1 MKIIDI
7 SEKIEPLYFVCLE
20 DWNKNLVEVQSI
32 KEKWYRKMKSEG
44 LRVKLALTENKFID
58 GMIEYMPVEYACVE
72 GSSLYIVNCIWVH
85 GYTGKGRG
93 NRQGKG
99 IGKAL
104 LKAAEDDVKMLG
116 MDGLA
121 VWGISEEIWM
131 NATWYQKQ
139 DYEKV
144 DQTGWFV
151 LLWKRFSDRAIPPK
165 WRKGQFQQELVPG
178 KVKVTSFFSGQ
189 CCSEN
194 SVYWAAKKAAGE
206 YGDKVIFEVID
217 MSQAEN
223 REKYGFGW
231 RLYVNGE
238 NLFTGYPPSYEHIK
252 AKIEEKLKKSPLKKW
267 D

>member
-7 SEKIEPLYFVCLE
+7 TEKIEPLYFVCLE
-20 DWNKNLVEVQSI
+20 DWNKYLVEVKSI
-32 KEKWYRKMKSEG
+32 KERWYRQMTDKG

-58 GMIEYMPVEYACVE
+58 GMIEYMPIEYACVE
-72 GSSLYIVNCIWVH
+72 GDSLYIVNCIWVH
-85 GYTGKGRG
+85 GYPGKGRG
-93 NRQGKG
+93 NQQGKG

-104 LKAAEDDVKMLG
+104 LKAAEEDVKALG
-116 MDGLA
+116 MTGMA
-121 VWGISEEIWM
+121 VWGISENIWM
-131 NATWYQKQ
+131 NAHWYQKQ
-139 DYEKV
+139 GYEQA

-151 LLWKRFSDRAIPPK
+151 LLWKQFTDNATRPK
-165 WRKGQFQQELVPG
+165 WRIGEFRQDLVQG

-206 YGDKVIFEVID
+206 FGDKVIFEIID
-217 MSQAEN
+217 MGEAEN

-238 NLFTGYPPSYEHIK
+238 NLFTGYPPSYEQIK
-252 AKIEEKLKKSPLKKW
+252 AKIEEKLQHSH
-267 D
+267 